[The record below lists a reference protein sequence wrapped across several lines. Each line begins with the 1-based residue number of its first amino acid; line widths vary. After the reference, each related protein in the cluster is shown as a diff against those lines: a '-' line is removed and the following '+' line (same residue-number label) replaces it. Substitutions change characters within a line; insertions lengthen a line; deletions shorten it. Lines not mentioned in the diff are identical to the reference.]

1 MDQEDRDRL
10 IKIETDVSWVRS
22 ILDKHIS
29 DHVKIKILCVGA
41 LLSAGVALL
50 VALI

>member
-1 MDQEDRDRL
+1 MDQEDRERL

-22 ILDKHIS
+22 LLKDHLS
-29 DHVKIKILCVGA
+29 DHFKIKLLCAGA
-41 LLSAGVALL
+41 LISAGFALL

>member
-10 IKIETDVSWVRS
+10 IKIETDVSWLRTGFTAHLS
-22 ILDKHIS
+22 EHFK
-29 DHVKIKILCVGA
+29 VKLLAVGA
-41 LLSAGVALL
+41 LLSAGLALL